1 MKKLIAI
8 AAIIIASVT
17 TAQVNAQSKETAFEK
32 ELVKFVDSTVK
43 ASGKNLT
50 KLDRFK
56 DGCYTHVKVKK
67 FGEADTPYSRAKAH
81 SHNIFSYTKDSEGN
95 GNINPEKY
103 GIELV
108 EETYASRISKILN
121 NPANAEANYDSYYFT
136 IVTIKG
142 SYYLVFAMGYIDPID
157 TDAKMNEE
165 FKKASGATNQNMA

>member
-8 AAIIIASVT
+8 AILIIASVT

-32 ELVKFVDSTVK
+32 ELVKFVDSTVN

-56 DGCYTHVKVKK
+56 EGCYTHVKVKK
-67 FGEADTPYSRAKAH
+67 FGEADTPYSRSKAP
-81 SHNIFSYTKDSEGN
+81 SHNIFSYTADSEGN

-108 EETYASRISKILN
+108 ETTYASRITKILN
-121 NPANAEANYDSYYFT
+121 DPTNVEANYDSYYFT

-142 SYYLVFAMGYIDPID
+142 SYYLVFAMGYLDPVD

-165 FKKASGATNQNMA
+165 FNRTMGTIN

>member
-8 AAIIIASVT
+8 TVLIIASVT

-32 ELVKFVDSTVK
+32 ELIKFVDSTVS

-56 DGCYTHVKVKK
+56 EGCYTHVKVKK
-67 FGEADTPYSRAKAH
+67 FGEADTPYSRSKAP
-81 SHNIFSYTKDSEGN
+81 SHNIFSYTADSEGN

-108 EETYASRISKILN
+108 EKTYASRISKILN
-121 NPANAEANYDSYYFT
+121 DPANIEAGYDSYYFT

-142 SYYLVFAMGYIDPID
+142 SYYLVFAMGYLDPVD
-157 TDAKMNEE
+157 TDERMNAE
-165 FKKASGATNQNMA
+165 FNKSMETTN

>member
-8 AAIIIASVT
+8 AVLIIASVT

-32 ELVKFVDSTVK
+32 ELIKFVDSTVS

-56 DGCYTHVKVKK
+56 EGCYTHVKVKK
-67 FGEADTPYSRAKAH
+67 FGEADTPYSRSKAP
-81 SHNIFSYTKDSEGN
+81 SHNIFSYTADSEGN

-108 EETYASRISKILN
+108 EKTYAPRISKILN
-121 NPANAEANYDSYYFT
+121 DPANIEAGYDSYYFT
-136 IVTIKG
+136 IINIKG
-142 SYYLVFAMGYIDPID
+142 SYYLVFAMGYLDPVD
-157 TDAKMNEE
+157 TDERMNTE
-165 FKKASGATNQNMA
+165 FNKAMETTN

>member
-32 ELVKFVDSTVK
+32 ELVKFVDRTVN

-67 FGEADTPYSRAKAH
+67 FGEADTPYNRTKPHGIYILNS
-81 SHNIFSYTKDSEGN
+81 NIPY
-95 GNINPEKY
+95 INPAEFPL
-103 GIELV
+103 ELNRKA
-108 EETYASRISKILN
+108 YAEQINKVLN
-121 NPANAEANYDSYYFT
+121 KPINTEANYDAYYFT
-136 IVTIKG
+136 IVNIKG
-142 SYYLVFAMGYIDPID
+142 YSYLVFAMGYVDPID

-165 FKKASGATNQNMA
+165 FNKAMEAIN